1 MDQKCHQ
8 RTATDTRVCVS
19 RLDLGQVPCGMVKE
33 WVSSLLGRGQ
43 THRESSSWW
52 AEAKS
57 DLSEEIFWDVCGVEF
72 SDSVL
77 LQPLQRLRVG
87 SRFAGLLQCKHASV
101 NFSYRNTAPGNIERL
116 NNEEPSPLTAAEGQG
131 APSTLGSLK
140 SVDMSCGHPFGDP
153 GPLADHDMPQIPK
166 SRGASW

>member
-1 MDQKCHQ
+1 M
-8 RTATDTRVCVS
+8 
-19 RLDLGQVPCGMVKE
+19 
-33 WVSSLLGRGQ
+33 
-43 THRESSSWW
+43 
-52 AEAKS
+52 
-57 DLSEEIFWDVCGVEF
+57 
-72 SDSVL
+72 L

-166 SRGASW
+166 SRGHRGKNKNSITKVVQAASPPDAISEKKETLDSGSKG